1 MNRNLHR
8 ASLRFARTLDEAFN
22 TPRYACAVEY
32 YASNRLRDRF
42 CRACIAGW
50 RRVLRFFGGM

>member
-22 TPRYACAVEY
+22 TPRYACALEIPTRP
-32 YASNRLRDRF
+32 SF
-42 CRACIAGW
+42 W